1 MLLNLVSAANA
12 SNKDVLWGFIRREAP
27 DASPETDPLLDHLVG
42 YALKYYADFVKP
54 QKKYRAP
61 DDKERAALEDLASRL
76 ESWDGPLDGES
87 LQTMVFAVGTER
99 QFEPLRAWFTAIY
112 EVCLGQ
118 SPGAALR
125 RLRRALWREG
135 VGAADPGF
143 AGAGLIRV
151 SETPA
156 RRTARPAATRCRPW
170 GRSAEGALQRRR
182 CRVSPVRRQAGS

>member
-1 MLLNLVSAANA
+1 VSFAMLLNLVSAANA

-27 DASPETDPLLDHLVG
+27 NASPETDPLLDHLVG

-61 DDKERAALEDLASRL
+61 DEKERAALEDLASRL
-76 ESWDGPLDGES
+76 ESWDGALDGES

-118 SPGAALR
+118 SQGPRFGGFIALY
-125 RLRRALWREG
+125 G
-135 VGAADPGF
+135 VKESAQ
-143 AGAGLIRV
+143 LIRD
-151 SETPA
+151 SLA
-156 RRTARPAATRCRPW
+156 R
-170 GRSAEGALQRRR
+170 G
-182 CRVSPVRRQAGS
+182 